1 VPRPK
6 KQVMMERPEELLR
19 SYYEKCTCR
28 GDQYGSPGACDICKT
43 QPEALA
49 QLKKMRKR
57 LVLMEAYQPQPTG
70 GPTSWKEDGKLSAEE
85 FEETCRALYTAITFI
100 QKNGTKEQQAELHEA
115 FRRIVLETVTEEQT
129 SVIRNDTVTNTRG
142 ATCASSGVV
151 RVGPAEVA
159 FPKEGT
165 ELHETLKKKGL
176 LYALKEAAIEF
187 TGASKDKVI
196 KQEREA
202 CAKVIEAE
210 MKGSKGYDGGIGDE
224 LAAAIRARS
233 ALSEDKALPEEWE

>member
-1 VPRPK
+1 MPRPK
-6 KQVMMERPEELLR
+6 KQVMMERPEELLKR
-19 SYYEKCTCR
+19 YYEMCTCR

-85 FEETCRALYTAITFI
+85 FEETCHALYTAITYI
-100 QKNGTKEQQAELHEA
+100 QKNGTKEQQEEL
-115 FRRIVLETVTEEQT
+115 RETYRKILVSQMREEQA
-129 SVIRNDTVTNTRG
+129 NDIITNTPG

-176 LYALKEAAIEF
+176 LNTLKEAVKK
-187 TGASKDKVI
+187 TWT
-196 KQEREA
+196 RE
-202 CAKVIEAE
+202 
-210 MKGSKGYDGGIGDE
+210 E
-224 LAAAIRARS
+224 LYRPLELPGKPTS
-233 ALSEDKALPEEWE
+233 PEDKALPEDWE

>member
-19 SYYEKCTCR
+19 RYYQNCNCNELR
-28 GDQYGSPGACDICKT
+28 RLPESSGDPYCDICKA

-49 QLKKMRKR
+49 QLTKMRKR
-57 LVLMEAYQPQPTG
+57 LVVMEEYQPQPTG

-100 QKNGTKEQQAELHEA
+100 QKNGTREQQADLHEA
-115 FRRIVLETVTEEQT
+115 FRKIVLETVTEEQT
-129 SVIRNDTVTNTRG
+129 VRNDTITNTRG

-176 LYALKEAAIEF
+176 FDVLCDDLKSTVRKAKDLYKPVEF
-187 TGASKDKVI
+187 PGKV
-196 KQEREA
+196 KF
-202 CAKVIEAE
+202 
-210 MKGSKGYDGGIGDE
+210 
-224 LAAAIRARS
+224 
-233 ALSEDKALPEEWE
+233 EDKALPEDWD

>member
-1 VPRPK
+1 MPRPK

-19 SYYEKCTCR
+19 SYYEMCTCR
-28 GDQYGSPGACDICKT
+28 GDQYGSPGACDICKS

-57 LVLMEAYQPQPTG
+57 LVVMEAYQPQPTG
-70 GPTSWKEDGKLSAEE
+70 GPTSWKEDGKLSNEE

-100 QKNGTKEQQAELHEA
+100 QKNGTREQQADLHEA
-115 FRRIVLETVTEEQT
+115 FRKIVLETVTEEQT
-129 SVIRNDTVTNTRG
+129 VGNDTVTNTRG

-176 LYALKEAAIEF
+176 FEMLCDDLKSTVRKAKERYA
-187 TGASKDKVI
+187 S
-196 KQEREA
+196 
-202 CAKVIEAE
+202 
-210 MKGSKGYDGGIGDE
+210 
-224 LAAAIRARS
+224 
-233 ALSEDKALPEEWE
+233 SEDKALPEDWE

>member
-1 VPRPK
+1 MPRPK

-19 SYYEKCTCR
+19 SYYEMCTCR

-49 QLKKMRKR
+49 QLKKMRKS
-57 LVLMEAYQPQPTG
+57 LVLLEAYQPQPTG

-85 FEETCRALYTAITFI
+85 FEETCHALYTAITYI
-100 QKNGTKEQQAELHEA
+100 QKNGTKEQQEEL
-115 FRRIVLETVTEEQT
+115 RETYRKILVSQMTKEQEGAISSAGAVET
-129 SVIRNDTVTNTRG
+129 YTNTPG
-142 ATCASSGVV
+142 ATCVSSSVV

-176 LYALKEAAIEF
+176 FDMLCDDLKATVRKAKGLYKPIVF
-187 TGASKDKVI
+187 PGKPTSP
-196 KQEREA
+196 
-202 CAKVIEAE
+202 
-210 MKGSKGYDGGIGDE
+210 
-224 LAAAIRARS
+224 
-233 ALSEDKALPEEWE
+233 EDKALPEDWE